1 MAQKK
6 LANKKS
12 AGNNKRG
19 PKAKQ
24 VEEEKPEMEV
34 DASDDDSDADE
45 EQNGVNFEDGSDS
58 EAEGASGLVD
68 SEAEEAED
76 DDEDEDEDEDE
87 DAVEPGEISK
97 SAKSA
102 EESDEDDD
110 QEADSDEEPDEAPI
124 GKKSKQA
131 ETPQKGGIPKVIVG
145 RIPPE
150 TPKDQLLFV
159 SNLPK
164 VYKHIEM
171 VALFA
176 KFGPIAVINRI
187 KSKAGGNNLVIAFES
202 AEGVDAALAAKE
214 KALTINGQ
222 VVNVAR
228 PINKGDFP
236 ERTVVVG
243 LIGANATKEQITE
256 HFKGCGDIE
265 AINFSNNRFL
275 PTAYVRFVSVSSV
288 PKALKLHDSEFQSRF
303 ITVREDSYKNKE
315 LKSPECTLTIAN
327 TGNYEHYK
335 SETIEKIFKKHGEI
349 LDLDVV
355 CTKTILGFVT
365 YKTAEQSEKAL
376 KQLDGKTVGDL
387 EIKLEKYRYSSC
399 GRTIRVTNLAPG
411 VEEEDLNELFK
422 KAGEIESI
430 LKMPYKA
437 VIKFATDDG
446 FCKSFL
452 FNERLIK
459 GQPIFLEPNSAL
471 KHKLTQ
477 KKHANKPQQFF
488 GKRAAPAASNAP
500 PAKFKKFN
508 NSNNNNNSNQTNKPF
523 KKRPEQGNGST
534 PKPFKKAN
542 KV

>member
-1 MAQKK
+1 MAQRKQ
-6 LANKKS
+6 ANKKS

-45 EQNGVNFEDGSDS
+45 EQNGVNFNDGSDS
-58 EAEGASGLVD
+58 EAEGAS
-68 SEAEEAED
+68 EAEEAED
-76 DDEDEDEDEDE
+76 DDEEEDEDEDE
-87 DAVEPGEISK
+87 DTVEPGEISK
-97 SAKSA
+97 SAKSTG
-102 EESDEDDD
+102 ESDEEDD
-110 QEADSDEEPDEAPI
+110 QDADSDEEPDEAPI
-124 GKKSKQA
+124 GKQSKKA

-150 TPKDQLLFV
+150 TPKEQLLFV
-159 SNLPK
+159 SNIPQE
-164 VYKHIEM
+164 YKHIDM
-171 VALFA
+171 IALFA
-176 KFGPIAVINRI
+176 KFGPIAVVNRI

-202 AEGVDAALAAKE
+202 AEAVNAALAAKE
-214 KALTINGQ
+214 KALTLNDQ
-222 VVNVAR
+222 VVNVSR
-228 PINKGDFP
+228 PINKGDFSD
-236 ERTVVVG
+236 RTVAVG
-243 LIGANATKEQITE
+243 LIGANATKEQISE
-256 HFKGCGDIE
+256 HFKGCGAIE
-265 AINFSNNRFL
+265 AINFSNNRLL
-275 PTAYVRFVSVSSV
+275 PHAYVRFVSVSSV

-303 ITVREDSYKNKE
+303 ITVREDSYRNND
-315 LKSPECTLTIAN
+315 LKSPECTLIIAN
-327 TGNYEHYK
+327 TGNYDHFK

-349 LDLDVV
+349 IDLDTV
-355 CTKTILGFVT
+355 CTKAVLGFVT

-376 KQLDGKTVGDL
+376 KQLNGKTFGDL
-387 EIKLEKYRYSSC
+387 EIKVEAYRYSSS

-430 LKMPYKA
+430 LKMPYRA
-437 VIKFATDDG
+437 VIKFTTDDA

-452 FNERLIK
+452 FNERMIK

-477 KKHANKPQQFF
+477 KKNAHKPQQFY
-488 GKRAAPAASNAP
+488 GKRAAPNASNAP
-500 PAKFKKFN
+500 PAKFKKFS
-508 NSNNNNNSNQTNKPF
+508 NSNNNNTNQKNKPF
-523 KKRPEQGNGST
+523 NKRPEQGNGFT